1 MKAKEYAQKIRDKK
15 YTPEIISQ
23 VVREL
28 AKEIGVICRE
38 RNCQS
43 ISSIN
48 SVFKEVDQKYR
59 AMCRILREKDNI
71 ILAEHGFQLLLQDL
85 YKGEP
90 LLKDMEY
97 LTAPIIGI
105 DYGSPVGKIKED
117 SNA

>member
-15 YTPEIISQ
+15 YTPEVISQ
-23 VVREL
+23 VIREL
-28 AKEIGVICRE
+28 AKEISVICRE

-97 LTAPIIGI
+97 LIVPIIGL
-105 DYGSPVGKIKED
+105 DYGSQGEGDLNDQKQ
-117 SNA
+117 

>member
-15 YTPEIISQ
+15 YTPEIVSQ
-23 VVREL
+23 VIREL

-105 DYGSPVGKIKED
+105 DYGSQGEGDLNDQKQ
-117 SNA
+117 